1 MKIKAVVFDMAGT
14 TVNEDNL
21 VYKTLRSALN
31 EHGVN
36 VSLEAVLLHGAGKE
50 KFQAINDIISNCNFE
65 IDEVLKVEIFNYFL
79 IQLKLAYNNF
89 KVEPMPG
96 AELVFSALKNLH
108 IKVVLNTGYDSNT
121 ANALLGQLGW
131 EVGNQIDLL
140 VTASDVLNNRP
151 LPDMILL
158 AKEKLGIADTKEII
172 KIGDSCVDIEEGKN
186 ANCLYSIGITTGA
199 QTKIQLQ
206 AAKPNFIF
214 NDLTELLDIIK

>member
-1 MKIKAVVFDMAGT
+1 
-14 TVNEDNL
+14 
-21 VYKTLRSALN
+21 
-31 EHGVN
+31 
-36 VSLEAVLLHGAGKE
+36 
-50 KFQAINDIISNCNFE
+50 
-65 IDEVLKVEIFNYFL
+65 
-79 IQLKLAYNNF
+79 
-89 KVEPMPG
+89 MPG

-158 AKEKLGIADTKEII
+158 AKEKLGIVDTKEII

>member
-21 VYKTLRSALN
+21 VYKTLQSALN
-31 EHGVN
+31 HHGIDVN
-36 VSLEAVLLHGAGKE
+36 LDEVLLNGAGKE
-50 KFQAINDIISNCNFE
+50 KFQAITDILKESNFDIE
-65 IDEVLKVEIFNYFL
+65 ESRKVEIFNYFL
-79 IQLKLAYNNF
+79 LQLDAAYKNF
-89 KVEPMPG
+89 KVQPMPG
-96 AELVFSALKNLH
+96 AEDVFLQLKKLN
-108 IKVVLNTGYDSNT
+108 IKVVLNTGYNTIT

-158 AKEKLGIADTKEII
+158 AKEKLGIADTKEMI

-186 ANCLYSIGITTGA
+186 AKCLYSIGITTGA

-206 AAKPNFIF
+206 AAKPDFIF
-214 NDLTELLDIIK
+214 NALNELLATIK